1 MRMKPAFHNGR
12 GRVSWR
18 RRAAR
23 GLGAALGALVV
34 LLGAKATSAKA
45 APDVDGR
52 PKAAAVPV
60 AWQDFAKRLQLRLQ
74 ERLASDS
81 TPAFRFHDAV
91 AKRAPDAA
99 AAPPSIVV
107 RVWVMP
113 DGKVQR
119 IELEGLDDDASH
131 DLSALLI
138 GDGVG
143 STPLDMPQP
152 LRMRL
157 SMRPKTRVED

>member
-1 MRMKPAFHNGR
+1 MKPAIHPGR
-12 GRVSWR
+12 GRICWR
-18 RRAAR
+18 QRAR
-23 GLGAALGALVV
+23 GIGAALGALAV
-34 LLGAKATSAKA
+34 LLAAESTSARA
-45 APDVDGR
+45 APDVDGWLN
-52 PKAAAVPV
+52 AAPAPA

-74 ERLASDS
+74 ERLASDT
-81 TPAFRFHDAV
+81 TPARRFHDAI
-91 AKRAPDAA
+91 AKRAPDAGT
-99 AAPPSIVV
+99 APPSIVV
-107 RVWVMP
+107 RVWAMP

-157 SMRPKTRVED
+157 SLRPKTRVED

>member
-1 MRMKPAFHNGR
+1 M
-12 GRVSWR
+12 WR
-18 RRAAR
+18 RRVAR

-34 LLGAKATSAKA
+34 LLGAKPIAARA

-52 PKAAAVPV
+52 LKAASAPA

-74 ERLASDS
+74 ERLASES
-81 TPAFRFHDAV
+81 TPALRFHEAI
-91 AKRAPDAA
+91 AKRTPDAGA
-99 AAPPSIVV
+99 TPPSIVV

-157 SMRPKTRVED
+157 SLRPKTPPEN

>member
-1 MRMKPAFHNGR
+1 MKAAIQSGGSH
-12 GRVSWR
+12 VSR
-18 RRAAR
+18 RRRGVR
-23 GLGAALGALVV
+23 GLGAVLGALAV
-34 LLGAKATSAKA
+34 LLAAKPTSVKA

-52 PKAAAVPV
+52 LKTAQAPA

-74 ERLASDS
+74 ERLAADS
-81 TPAFRFHDAV
+81 TPALRFHDAI
-91 AKRAPDAA
+91 AKRAPDAG

-157 SMRPKTRVED
+157 SLRPKTRGED

>member
-1 MRMKPAFHNGR
+1 MRMKATLHPGGGR
-12 GRVSWR
+12 ILWR
-18 RRAAR
+18 QRGAR
-23 GLGAALGALVV
+23 GLGAALGALAV
-34 LLGAKATSAKA
+34 LLTAKPISAKA

-52 PKAAAVPV
+52 LKATQVPA

-81 TPAFRFHDAV
+81 TPALRFHDAI
-91 AKRAPDAA
+91 AKRAPDAG

-119 IELEGLDDDASH
+119 IELEGLNDDASH

-157 SMRPKTRVED
+157 SLHPKT

>member
-1 MRMKPAFHNGR
+1 M
-12 GRVSWR
+12 WR
-18 RRAAR
+18 RRGAR
-23 GLGAALGALVV
+23 ALGVALGALAV
-34 LLGAKATSAKA
+34 LLGAKPISAKA
-45 APDVDGR
+45 ATDVDGR
-52 PKAAAVPV
+52 LNAAQAPA

-81 TPAFRFHDAV
+81 TPALRFHDAV
-91 AKRAPDAA
+91 ARRASDVG

-119 IELEGLDDDASH
+119 IELEGLDNDASH

-157 SMRPKTRVED
+157 SLRPNTRVED

>member
-1 MRMKPAFHNGR
+1 MPMKATIHIDR
-12 GRVSWR
+12 GRFRWR
-18 RRAAR
+18 RRGAR
-23 GLGAALGALVV
+23 GLGAALGALAV
-34 LLGAKATSAKA
+34 LFGGKAISAKA
-45 APDVDGR
+45 APEIDST
-52 PKAAAVPV
+52 PKAAQVPA

-74 ERLASDS
+74 ERLASGS
-81 TPAFRFHDAV
+81 TPSLRFYDAFAR
-91 AKRAPDAA
+91 RAPEAG
-99 AAPPSIVV
+99 AAPPSVVV

-131 DLSALLI
+131 DLSTLLI

-157 SMRPKTRVED
+157 SLRPKTRVED

>member
-1 MRMKPAFHNGR
+1 MRMKAAIHTKGR
-12 GRVSWR
+12 RTSWR
-18 RRAAR
+18 RRGAR
-23 GLGAALGALVV
+23 ALGAALGALAV
-34 LLGAKATSAKA
+34 LLGAKPISAKA
-45 APDVDGR
+45 APDVDAGL
-52 PKAAAVPV
+52 KAAQAPA

-81 TPAFRFHDAV
+81 TPALRFHDAI
-91 AKRAPDAA
+91 AKRAPDAGT
-99 AAPPSIVV
+99 APPSIVV
-107 RVWVMP
+107 RLWVMP

-157 SMRPKTRVED
+157 SLRPKTHVED

>member
-1 MRMKPAFHNGR
+1 MRMKAAIHTGGSR
-12 GRVSWR
+12 ILWR
-18 RRAAR
+18 RRSAR
-23 GLGAALGALVV
+23 WFGAALGALAV
-34 LLGAKATSAKA
+34 LLWAQPIAVKA
-45 APDVDGR
+45 ATDVDGR
-52 PKAAAVPV
+52 LNAAPAPA

-74 ERLASDS
+74 ERLASES
-81 TPAFRFHDAV
+81 TPALRFHDAV
-91 AKRAPDAA
+91 ARRASDARA
-99 AAPPSIVV
+99 ASPSIVV

-131 DLSALLI
+131 DLSTLLI

-157 SMRPKTRVED
+157 SLRPKTRVED

>member
-1 MRMKPAFHNGR
+1 MPTKAALHTG
-12 GRVSWR
+12 GSRVSWR
-18 RRAAR
+18 RRAVR
-23 GLGAALGALVV
+23 GLGAVLGALGV
-34 LLGAKATSAKA
+34 LLGAKPTAAKA
-45 APDVDGR
+45 APDADGR
-52 PKAAAVPV
+52 MEAAPAP
-60 AWQDFAKRLQLRLQ
+60 ASWQDFAKRLQLRLQ
-74 ERLASDS
+74 ERLSSDS
-81 TPAFRFHDAV
+81 TQALRFHDAI
-91 AKRAPDAA
+91 AKRAPDAG

-107 RVWVMP
+107 RVWMMP

-157 SMRPKTRVED
+157 SLRPKTRGEN

>member
-1 MRMKPAFHNGR
+1 MKAVIHTGGGR
-12 GRVSWR
+12 ISWR
-18 RRAAR
+18 RRGAR
-23 GLGAALGALVV
+23 GLGAALGALAV
-34 LLGAKATSAKA
+34 LLGAKPTSAKA
-45 APDVDGR
+45 APDVDSSM
-52 PKAAAVPV
+52 KAAQVPP

-74 ERLASDS
+74 ERLASES
-81 TPAFRFHDAV
+81 TPALRFHDAI
-91 AKRAPDAA
+91 ARRAADAGA
-99 AAPPSIVV
+99 ASPSIVV

-157 SMRPKTRVED
+157 SLRPKTRVED

>member
-1 MRMKPAFHNGR
+1 MKAALHTGGSR
-12 GRVSWR
+12 ILWR
-18 RRAAR
+18 RPTAPR
-23 GLGAALGALVV
+23 LGAALGALVV
-34 LLGAKATSAKA
+34 LLAAKPISARAAT
-45 APDVDGR
+45 DVDGSLN
-52 PKAAAVPV
+52 AAPAPA

-81 TPAFRFHDAV
+81 TPALRFHDAV
-91 AKRAPDAA
+91 ARRAFDAR

-107 RVWVMP
+107 RVWVLP

-143 STPLDMPQP
+143 NTPLDMPQP

-157 SMRPKTRVED
+157 SLRPKTPVEN

>member
-1 MRMKPAFHNGR
+1 MGMKAALHTGGR
-12 GRVSWR
+12 RVSWR
-18 RRAAR
+18 KRGAR
-23 GLGAALGALVV
+23 GLGAVLGALVV
-34 LLGAKATSAKA
+34 LLGAKPTAAKA
-45 APDVDGR
+45 APDIDGR
-52 PKAAAVPV
+52 MKTAPA

-81 TPAFRFHDAV
+81 TPALRFHDAI
-91 AKRAPDAA
+91 AKRAPDAE

-157 SMRPKTRVED
+157 SLRPKIRVED

>member
-1 MRMKPAFHNGR
+1 MKAAIHTGAGR
-12 GRVSWR
+12 FSWR

-23 GLGAALGALVV
+23 GLGAALGALAV
-34 LLGAKATSAKA
+34 LLGAKPTAAKA

-52 PKAAAVPV
+52 LNAAQAPA

-81 TPAFRFHDAV
+81 TPALRFHDAIARRV
-91 AKRAPDAA
+91 SDTG
-99 AAPPSIVV
+99 AAPPPIVV

-157 SMRPKTRVED
+157 SLRPKTPVED

>member
-1 MRMKPAFHNGR
+1 MKR

-18 RRAAR
+18 RRSAR
-23 GLGAALGALVV
+23 GLGAALGALAV
-34 LLGAKATSAKA
+34 LFGDKPTSARA

-52 PKAAAVPV
+52 LNAAQVPA

-81 TPAFRFHDAV
+81 TPALRFHDAI
-91 AKRAPDAA
+91 ARRAPEAG

-119 IELEGLDDDASH
+119 IELE
-131 DLSALLI
+131 
-138 GDGVG
+138 
-143 STPLDMPQP
+143 
-152 LRMRL
+152 
-157 SMRPKTRVED
+157 RP

>member
-1 MRMKPAFHNGR
+1 MRMKAAIHTGGGR
-12 GRVSWR
+12 ISWR
-18 RRAAR
+18 RRGAR
-23 GLGAALGALVV
+23 GLGAALGALAV
-34 LLGAKATSAKA
+34 LLGAKPTSAKA
-45 APDVDGR
+45 APDIDGM
-52 PKAAAVPV
+52 PKAAQVPA

-81 TPAFRFHDAV
+81 TPALRFHDAI
-91 AKRAPDAA
+91 ARRAPDAG
-99 AAPPSIVV
+99 AAPPPIVV

-157 SMRPKTRVED
+157 SLRPKTRVED

>member
-1 MRMKPAFHNGR
+1 MRTKAALHTG
-12 GRVSWR
+12 GCRVSWR
-18 RRAAR
+18 TRGAR

-34 LLGAKATSAKA
+34 LLGARPTVAKA

-52 PKAAAVPV
+52 MKAALAPA

-81 TPAFRFHDAV
+81 TPALRFHDAI
-91 AKRAPDAA
+91 AKRAPDAG

-131 DLSALLI
+131 DLSTLLI

-157 SMRPKTRVED
+157 SLHPKTRVED